1 MSLPRKPVIPTMRNL
16 ERALAPVNRVSEA
29 LAPVNRMPEVLAPV
43 NRMSEALAPAKRLG
57 EVLAPLHIQPRL
69 GPRVPSLFDALSCD
83 PPQAETRLVRVRGTR
98 EDWAK
103 FDDGH
108 TVGFT
113 KC

>member
-1 MSLPRKPVIPTMRNL
+1 MLLPRKPVIPTMRNL
-16 ERALAPVNRVSEA
+16 GRALAPVNRVSEA
-29 LAPVNRMPEVLAPV
+29 LAPV